1 MFLILLWSLPRA
13 ERLWGVVLS
22 PRKPLGQ
29 HKEPMAVLQIDIPT
43 SCFLVEPGAT
53 SRHWRHL
60 GRSIFT
66 SKCYPSPF
74 WCSQEGYSSSATERL
89 CRRGCVPSF
98 TPSHPIAELSSR
110 VTERAA
116 HTVSCKAA
124 CWLWY
129 HAAPYP
135 YVSLPEMPEI
145 KQELRTGKSAPKK
158 SWTQTQIAGA
168 HIAIP
173 FPSML
178 TYLHIP

>member
-1 MFLILLWSLPRA
+1 MFLILPWSLPRA

-43 SCFLVEPGAT
+43 CCFSVEPGAT

-110 VTERAA
+110 VTERGSPYCLLQSSLL
-116 HTVSCKAA
+116 TVIPCSPISLCK
-124 CWLWY
+124 
-129 HAAPYP
+129 
-135 YVSLPEMPEI
+135 
-145 KQELRTGKSAPKK
+145 
-158 SWTQTQIAGA
+158 
-168 HIAIP
+168 
-173 FPSML
+173 PSRNAWN
-178 TYLHIP
+178 